1 MTSTPG
7 FSRLKPMLDYT
18 LVSPKATYR
27 LLTPADVP
35 YFLRMV
41 QAARLE
47 AGDTRLFDP
56 ARILATIKEL
66 QPSRGRG
73 SIYVF
78 EREQKL
84 AGYCILVNCWSTEQC
99 GTAIVAD
106 EFWVVPEMREQDL
119 AGDFLLLLAK
129 VAPEGST
136 SIRVELPRGRR
147 SAAPYVKMGFRPAGR
162 EVLSMRI
169 AHAP

>member
-1 MTSTPG
+1 
-7 FSRLKPMLDYT
+7 MLDYT

-35 YFLRMV
+35 FFLRMV
-41 QAARLE
+41 QAARVE
-47 AGDTRLFDP
+47 AGDTHLFDP
-56 ARILATIKEL
+56 ARILATVKEL
-66 QPSRGRG
+66 QPARGKG
-73 SIYVF
+73 SVYVF

-84 AGYCILVNCWSTEQC
+84 AGYCVLVNCWSTEQC

-119 AGDFLLLLAK
+119 AADFLLLLSK

-136 SIRVELPRGRR
+136 SIRIELPRGRK
-147 SAAPYVKMGFRPAGR
+147 SSAPYVKLGFRESGRDVLFMRVRRERAAGGR
-162 EVLSMRI
+162 LRR
-169 AHAP
+169 

>member
-1 MTSTPG
+1 
-7 FSRLKPMLDYT
+7 MLDYT

-35 YFLRMV
+35 FFLRMV
-41 QAARLE
+41 QAARVE
-47 AGDTRLFDP
+47 AGDMRLFDP
-56 ARILATIKEL
+56 ARILATVKEL
-66 QPSRGRG
+66 QPARGKG
-73 SIYVF
+73 SVYVF

-119 AGDFLLLLAK
+119 AADFLLLLSK

-136 SIRVELPRGRR
+136 SIRIELPRGRK
-147 SAAPYVKMGFRPAGR
+147 SSAPYVKLGFREAGR
-162 EVLSMRI
+162 DILFMRVRRT
-169 AHAP
+169 